1 VGGHSGVTLKRGF
14 CYPQPVPRPRDAEVD
29 RKIAELIALGF
40 PYSMIAEKLGLTV
53 GAVKMRVYR
62 MRRRGELKPPLKSAW
77 DELVANL
84 LQAKSRV
91 SYVHDQM
98 KIRHP
103 NLEYVSELAVAAE
116 ALRRAVDL
124 VSFLKAVSTRPRR

>member
-1 VGGHSGVTLKRGF
+1 
-14 CYPQPVPRPRDAEVD
+14 VPRPRDVEID
-29 RKIAELIALGF
+29 RQIAELIALGY
-40 PYSMIAEKLGLTV
+40 PYSLIAEKLGVSV

-62 MRRRGELKPPLKSAW
+62 MRKRGELKPPLKSAW
-77 DELVANL
+77 DELIANL

-103 NLEYVSELAVAAE
+103 NLDYVGELGVAVE

-124 VSFLKAVSTRPRR
+124 ASFLKVVTSRAPRR

>member
-1 VGGHSGVTLKRGF
+1 
-14 CYPQPVPRPRDAEVD
+14 VPKPRDVETD

-40 PYSMIAEKLGLTV
+40 PYSMIAEKLGLSV

-77 DELVANL
+77 DELISCL
-84 LQAKSRV
+84 LQAKNRV
-91 SYVHDQM
+91 SAVHDDM

-103 NLEYVSELAVAAE
+103 NLDYVGELGVAVE

-124 VSFLKAVSTRPRR
+124 ASFLKAVTSRMPRR